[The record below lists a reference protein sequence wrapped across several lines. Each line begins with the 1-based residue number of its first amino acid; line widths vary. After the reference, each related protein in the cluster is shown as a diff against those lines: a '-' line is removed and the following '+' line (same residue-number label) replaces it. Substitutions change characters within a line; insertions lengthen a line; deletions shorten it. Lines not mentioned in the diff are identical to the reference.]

1 MEVLI
6 KFKDILEINKFL
18 GEPIKE
24 KEGSTV
30 INISNA
36 GGHYKSYNKGI
47 AFFCKFN
54 QTCEEEA
61 RLIFH
66 RHFQKMIRKQ

>member
-36 GGHYKSYNKGI
+36 GGNYKSYNKGI
-47 AFFCKFN
+47 AFFVN
-54 QTCEEEA
+54 
-61 RLIFH
+61 LIKH
-66 RHFQKMIRKQ
+66 VRKKLD